1 MNNFAVEIN
10 GLEKTYKTESE
21 SLTILKNLDL
31 RIEEGSKVVI
41 IGESGSGKSTLLRLL
56 NGLRT
61 PSEGKIYLDGED
73 INSPSFPRSSLPF
86 RVGPVFQYPESQL
99 FAETVIE
106 DVAFGPMNKGI
117 GKKEALE
124 ASKKALLSV
133 GIGEEKWNSSPFSL
147 SGGEKRRVALAGVM
161 AMDPEVLVLDEI
173 AAGLDGWSHQEV
185 FLLLEKERKKGKTII
200 LVSHSADD
208 TAEYGERVL
217 VLSKG
222 KVVEEGETRK
232 VFMNP
237 RVPKCQ
243 AERIAEEL
251 RGRGMDLPFPILTLQ
266 ELSQE
271 IERNRG

>member
-1 MNNFAVEIN
+1 MSIQVKNLTHIYEP
-10 GLEKTYKTESE
+10 GLPTESVALE
-21 SLTILKNLDL
+21 DVSFEIQDG
-31 RIEEGSKVVI
+31 EMVGI
-41 IGESGSGKSTLLRLL
+41 IGHTGSGKSTLLQHL
-56 NGLRT
+56 NGLLKPT
-61 PSEGKIYLDGED
+61 SGQVLLDGVD
-73 INSPSFPRSSLPF
+73 IWTDKKITRQARF
-86 RVGPVFQYPESQL
+86 RVGLVFQYPESQL

-147 SGGEKRRVALAGVM
+147 SGGEKRRVALAGVI

-251 RGRGMDLPFPILTLQ
+251 RGRGMDIPFPILTLQ

>member
-1 MNNFAVEIN
+1 
-10 GLEKTYKTESE
+10 
-21 SLTILKNLDL
+21 
-31 RIEEGSKVVI
+31 
-41 IGESGSGKSTLLRLL
+41 
-56 NGLRT
+56 
-61 PSEGKIYLDGED
+61 
-73 INSPSFPRSSLPF
+73 
-86 RVGPVFQYPESQL
+86 
-99 FAETVIE
+99 
-106 DVAFGPMNKGI
+106 MNKGI

-222 KVVEEGETRK
+222 KVVEEGKTRK

-271 IERNRG
+271 IKRNRG

>member
-1 MNNFAVEIN
+1 MSIRVENVSFEYTSIN
-10 GLEKTYKTESE
+10 GKVLA
-21 SLTILKNLDL
+21 LDNV
-31 RIEEGSKVVI
+31 SFTVPTSSFYVI
-41 IGESGSGKSTLLRLL
+41 TGESGSGKSTLLRLL

-86 RVGPVFQYPESQL
+86 RVGLVFQYPESQL

-222 KVVEEGETRK
+222 KVMEEGETRK

>member
-1 MNNFAVEIN
+1 MSDIKVSALRHVYSAGTPFEKVAIDDINIEIPHGQFV
-10 GLEKTYKTESE
+10 GL
-21 SLTILKNLDL
+21 
-31 RIEEGSKVVI
+31 
-41 IGESGSGKSTLLRLL
+41 IGHTGSGKSTFIQHL
-56 NGLRT
+56 NGLLK
-61 PSEGKIYLDGED
+61 PSSGTVTVDGED
-73 INSPSFPRSSLPF
+73 INADKLATKNVRSK
-86 RVGPVFQYPESQL
+86 VGLVFQYPESQL

>member
-1 MNNFAVEIN
+1 MSIRVENVSFEYTSIN
-10 GLEKTYKTESE
+10 GKVLA
-21 SLTILKNLDL
+21 LDNV
-31 RIEEGSKVVI
+31 SFTVPTSSFYVI
-41 IGESGSGKSTLLRLL
+41 TGESGSGKSTLLRLL

-73 INSPSFPRSSLPF
+73 INSPSFPRASLPF
-86 RVGPVFQYPESQL
+86 RVGLVFQYPESQL

-106 DVAFGPMNKGI
+106 DVTFGPMNKGI

-237 RVPKCQ
+237 RVPKGQ

-251 RGRGMDLPFPILTLQ
+251 RRRGMDLPFPILTLQ